1 MMYRPPLHPCTLSLL
16 YHFIHDPLAQ
26 LKVARIVSAF
36 FFALTASLV
45 YLLCLELF
53 GDLIKEVIASLFF
66 MFNGLALTMGVGN

>member
-1 MMYRPPLHPCTLSLL
+1 MYRPPLYPYTLTLL

-53 GDLIKEVIASLFF
+53 GDLIKGVIASLFF